1 MVKRLFY
8 IIVFFSLILPDFE
21 FLIDT
26 NKAQAAGQQIVQVV
40 DYDSSDMLFTMPDG
54 SSYGSK
60 LQSVTPKEVT
70 ILNPSGDPI
79 SKVQLRDANTHSVL
93 QDMVLVSGNKYKV
106 ASPLQQ
112 QGQIMVAT
120 NDYVKL
126 NPGSFEWFR
135 DPNQKVWMFDYDDSA
150 ADGGQ
155 THRFYRNDTNKINP
169 APPPVSC
176 LQHKREMPYGSTLPA
191 YPSGYESTVQYCDS
205 AYDYREGTLPLMEL
219 DVMGT
224 SSLTINATDAVH
236 LEFNT
241 TDFQLDSAGTL
252 KAANIIGLSTDYLD
266 IPTMK
271 YRFNFTT
278 IFSTYRDSEVSD
290 GSDGNG
296 VVLRWLS
303 NWMIKLTGYVYKY
316 PKLEAVAYTAAPTA
330 KVDLSVPTLTG
341 PSCIEAGKSATFKY
355 SITNSG
361 PATSSPFKVKI
372 SADGV
377 EIITHTFNGIG
388 TTTEDGTFTYQ
399 FSAPGTKGITVLANS
414 DNSLDEESTTNN
426 TKTES
431 FTASANCNGGGTDPG
446 GCSLGAGCPGE
457 WKGTLKVHY
466 PTIEWKNPNDFNVTL
481 TDPANGCTAVT
492 GRFRVSQGNNAYAYG
507 WTPIVGGKDT
517 IGFAW
522 QMAGSTSYPGNI
534 GAGNVIVMYDVEDSC
549 GRISLIGPEPFEI
562 IKVAGAPTVQVDWYK
577 TSTGAKT
584 SSVVQ
589 DDYVFVKAAA
599 TDSKN
604 EKVTLSWTFT
614 GSTSWL
620 AGLPAFMGWTSP
632 LNKMQ
637 YSNITASVKGT
648 HQVCVTGTN
657 ESGISAKACSYLDV
671 IGPEPVAVIDVGG
684 WLKEGR
690 RIELSG
696 EKSSSPRD
704 MALTYAWTIAPI
716 AGQTTGT
723 QAEIE
728 YIQPLSG
735 KLKDFKTPKLGNYL
749 VTLVVTDTEGLTG
762 SATKTVEVKPD
773 LPPIVDIAG
782 NNKAGRDIA
791 NRGLATFT
799 VLGTGLSVDQDIIV
813 KRLWSFAYDG
823 NNDGI
828 FNEGE
833 TAEIDEDSL
842 VIGAEYPYTSG
853 TESFLIAKTGVH
865 IVELRGQHVGK
876 FNIKLRVVEAPGQ
889 PTDLVH

>member
-1 MVKRLFY
+1 LKRPLY
-8 IIVFFSLILPDFE
+8 ITIILSLILSNYLFLFNPDE
-21 FLIDT
+21 VE
-26 NKAQAAGQQIVQVV
+26 AAGPLSAQVV
-40 DYDSSDMLFTMPDG
+40 DYSSSDMLFTMSDG
-54 SSYGSK
+54 SFGSK
-60 LQSVTPKEVT
+60 QQSVTPKEVT
-70 ILNPSGDPI
+70 ISNPSGDPI
-79 SKVQLRDANTHSVL
+79 TKVELRDTSTHTVL
-93 QDMVLVSGNKYKV
+93 QQMVSVGGNKYK
-106 ASPLQQ
+106 ASGPLQQ
-112 QGQIMVAT
+112 QGQIIVGT
-120 NDYVKL
+120 DDYVKL
-126 NPGSFEWFR
+126 DPGSFQWFR
-135 DPNQKVWMFDYDDSA
+135 DPNKKVWMFDYDDSA
-150 ADGGQ
+150 SDGGL
-155 THRFYRNDTNKINP
+155 THRFYRNKDN
-169 APPPVSC
+169 AFYDFPPPTSC
-176 LQHKREMPYGSTLPA
+176 LQHKRGMPYGPTLPA

-205 AYDYREGTLPLMEL
+205 AYDYREGTLPVSQLEVL
-219 DVMGT
+219 SDT
-224 SSLTINATDAVH
+224 SKKINFNDAVH

-241 TDFQLDSAGTL
+241 TDFQLDSVGTL
-252 KAANIIGLSTDYLD
+252 KAGNISGLSTDYVD
-266 IPTMK
+266 IPTK
-271 YRFNFTT
+271 KFRFNFTT
-278 IFSTYRDSEVSD
+278 LFSTYPDEDPEDTPD
-290 GSDGNG
+290 GRI
-296 VVLRWLS
+296 LTWYS
-303 NWMIKLTGYVYKY
+303 NWKIKLTGYVYKY

-388 TTTEDGTFTYQ
+388 TTTEDGTFTYE

-414 DNSLDEESTTNN
+414 DNSLDEQSTDNN
-426 TKTES
+426 SKTES

-522 QMAGSTSYPGNI
+522 QMAGSTTYPGNI

-589 DDYVFVKAAA
+589 DENVFVKAAA

-620 AGLPAFMGWTSP
+620 AGLPASMGWTSP

-716 AGQTTGT
+716 AGQTAGT

-782 NNKAGRDIA
+782 NNKAGRDVA

-813 KRLWSFAYDG
+813 KRLWSFTYDG

>member
-1 MVKRLFY
+1 MKRLLY
-8 IIVFFSLILPDFE
+8 ITVILSLILSHYLILFDPDE
-21 FLIDT
+21 VE
-26 NKAQAAGQQIVQVV
+26 AAGPLTAQVV
-40 DYDSSDMLFTMPDG
+40 DYDSVDMLFTMPDG
-54 SSYGSK
+54 SFGSK
-60 LQSVTPKEVT
+60 QQSVTPKEVA
-70 ILNPSGDPI
+70 ISNPSGDPI
-79 SKVQLRDANTHSVL
+79 TKVELRDANTHTVL
-93 QDMVLVSGNKYKV
+93 QQMISVGGNKYKV
-106 ASPLQQ
+106 AGPLQQ
-112 QGQIMVAT
+112 QGQIMVGTT
-120 NDYVKL
+120 NFVTL
-126 NPGSFEWFR
+126 HPGSFQWFR
-135 DPNQKVWMFDYDDSA
+135 DPNKKVWMFDYDDSA
-150 ADGGQ
+150 ADGGL
-155 THRFYRNDTNKINP
+155 THRFYRNKDNAIYD
-169 APPPVSC
+169 APPSTSC
-176 LQHKREMPYGSTLPA
+176 LQHKRGMPYGSTLPS
-191 YPSGYESTVQYCDS
+191 YPSGYESIVQYCDS
-205 AYDYREGTLPLMEL
+205 AYDYREGTLNVSEL
-219 DVMGT
+219 NVL
-224 SSLTINATDAVH
+224 SAPTIKINFNDAVH

-241 TDFQLDSAGTL
+241 TDFQLDDLGSLT
-252 KAANIIGLSTDYLD
+252 AANISGLSTDYID
-266 IPTMK
+266 IPTK
-271 YRFNFTT
+271 SFRFNFSTL
-278 IFSTYRDSEVSD
+278 FSTYPDEDPEDTPD
-290 GSDGNG
+290 GRI
-296 VVLRWLS
+296 LTWYS
-303 NWMIKLTGYVYKY
+303 NWKIKLTGYVYKY
-316 PKLEAVAYTAAPTA
+316 PILEAVAYTAAPTA
-330 KVDLSVPTLTG
+330 KVDLTVPSLTG

-388 TTTEDGTFTYQ
+388 TTTEDGTFTYT
-399 FSAPGTKGITVLANS
+399 FSAPGTKGITVFANS
-414 DNSLDEESTTNN
+414 DNSLDEQSTGNN
-426 TKTES
+426 SKTES

-457 WKGTLKVHY
+457 WKGILKVHY

-492 GRFRVSQGNNAYAYG
+492 GRFRVTQGNNAYAYG

-517 IGFAW
+517 IGFFW
-522 QMAGSTSYPGNI
+522 QQDHYTTYPGNI

-584 SSVVQ
+584 STVVQ
-589 DDYVFVKAAA
+589 DDNVFLKAVA

-620 AGLPAFMGWTSP
+620 AGLPASMGWISP
-632 LNKMQ
+632 LNKTQ

-657 ESGISAKACSYLDV
+657 ESGVSAKACSYLDV

-704 MALTYAWTIAPI
+704 MALTYAWTIVPT
-716 AGQTTGT
+716 AGQTAGT

-762 SATKTVEVKPD
+762 TATKTVEVKPD

-782 NNKAGRDIA
+782 NNKAGRDVA

-799 VLGTGLSVDQDIIV
+799 VLGTGLSLDQDIIA
-813 KRLWSFAYDG
+813 KRFWSFAYDG

-842 VIGAEYPYTSG
+842 AIGAQYLYSSG
-853 TESFLIAKTGVH
+853 TESFYIAKTGVH

>member
-1 MVKRLFY
+1 MKRPLY
-8 IIVFFSLILPDFE
+8 ITVILSLILSNY
-21 FLIDT
+21 LILFDLDEA
-26 NKAQAAGQQIVQVV
+26 KAAGPLAAQVV
-40 DYDSSDMLFTMPDG
+40 DYDNADKLLTMPDG
-54 SSYGSK
+54 SFGSK
-60 LQSVTPKEVT
+60 QQSVTPNEVT
-70 ILNPSGDPI
+70 ISNPSGDPI
-79 SKVQLRDANTHSVL
+79 TKVELRDANTHTVL
-93 QDMVLVSGNKYKV
+93 QQMISVGGNKYKV

-112 QGQIMVAT
+112 QGQIIVGT
-120 NDYVKL
+120 NDYVTL
-126 NPGSFEWFR
+126 YPGSFQWFR
-135 DPNQKVWMFDYDDSA
+135 DPNKKVWMFDYDDSA
-150 ADGGQ
+150 ADGGL
-155 THRFYRNDTNKINP
+155 THRFYRNKDNAIYDF
-169 APPPVSC
+169 PPPTSC
-176 LQHKREMPYGSTLPA
+176 LQHKRGMPYGETLPA

-205 AYDYREGTLPLMEL
+205 AYDYREGTLNVPEL
-219 DVMGT
+219 NVL
-224 SSLTINATDAVH
+224 SAPTIKLNFNDAVH

-241 TDFQLDSAGTL
+241 TDFQLDDTGSL
-252 KAANIIGLSTDYLD
+252 KAGNISGLSTDYID
-266 IPTMK
+266 IPTK
-271 YRFNFTT
+271 KFRFNFTT
-278 IFSTYRDSEVSD
+278 LFSTYPDEDPEDTPD
-290 GSDGNG
+290 GRI
-296 VVLRWLS
+296 LTWYS
-303 NWMIKLTGYVYKY
+303 NWKIKLTGYVYKY

-330 KVDLSVPTLTG
+330 KVDLTVPTLTG

-388 TTTEDGTFTYQ
+388 TTTEDGTFTYT
-399 FSAPGTKGITVLANS
+399 FSAPGAKGITVFANS
-414 DNSLDEESTTNN
+414 DNSLDEQSTNN
-426 TKTES
+426 NSKTES
-431 FTASANCNGGGTDPG
+431 FTASANCNGGGNDPG

-457 WKGTLKVHY
+457 WKGILKVHY

-492 GRFRVSQGNNAYAYG
+492 GRFRVSQGNNAFAYA
-507 WTPIVGGKDT
+507 WTPIIGGKDT
-517 IGFAW
+517 MGFSW
-522 QMAGSTSYPGNI
+522 QMGGSSTYPGNI

-562 IKVAGAPTVQVDWYK
+562 IKVAGAPTVLVDWYK

-589 DDYVFVKAAA
+589 DENVFLKAAA

-620 AGLPAFMGWTSP
+620 AGLPASMGWTSP
-632 LNKMQ
+632 LNKTQ
-637 YSNITASVKGT
+637 YSNILASVKGT

-696 EKSSSPRD
+696 EKSSSPRN
-704 MALTYAWTIAPI
+704 MTLTYAWTIAPI
-716 AGQTTGT
+716 AGETAGT

-773 LPPIVDIAG
+773 LPPIVDIVG
-782 NNKAGRDIA
+782 NDRAGRDIT

-799 VLGTGLSVDQDIIV
+799 VLGTGLSVDQDIIT

-828 FNEGE
+828 FNEGG

-842 VIGAEYPYTSG
+842 VIGAEYLYSSG
-853 TESFLIAKTGVH
+853 TESFYIAKTGVH

>member
-1 MVKRLFY
+1 
-8 IIVFFSLILPDFE
+8 
-21 FLIDT
+21 
-26 NKAQAAGQQIVQVV
+26 
-40 DYDSSDMLFTMPDG
+40 
-54 SSYGSK
+54 
-60 LQSVTPKEVT
+60 
-70 ILNPSGDPI
+70 
-79 SKVQLRDANTHSVL
+79 
-93 QDMVLVSGNKYKV
+93 
-106 ASPLQQ
+106 
-112 QGQIMVAT
+112 
-120 NDYVKL
+120 
-126 NPGSFEWFR
+126 
-135 DPNQKVWMFDYDDSA
+135 
-150 ADGGQ
+150 
-155 THRFYRNDTNKINP
+155 
-169 APPPVSC
+169 
-176 LQHKREMPYGSTLPA
+176 MPYGIPA

-205 AYDYREGTLPLMEL
+205 AYDYREGVLPVSEL
-219 DVMGT
+219 SVLSDT
-224 SSLTINATDAVH
+224 SVKLNVKDAVH

-241 TDFQLDSAGTL
+241 SDFQLDDAGSLT
-252 KAANIIGLSTDYLD
+252 ASNITGVTTDYLD
-266 IPTMK
+266 IPTLS
-271 YRFNFTT
+271 YRFSFTT
-278 IFSTYRDSEVSD
+278 LFSTQPDRIPVDNPSD
-290 GSDGNG
+290 GR
-296 VVLRWLS
+296 VLRWYS
-303 NWMIKLTGYVYKY
+303 NWKIKLTGYVYKY

-330 KVDLSVPTLTG
+330 KVDLTVPTLTG

-388 TTTEDGTFTYQ
+388 TTTEDGTFTYT
-399 FSAPGTKGITVLANS
+399 FSAPGAKGITVLANS
-414 DNSLDEESTTNN
+414 DNSLDEESTNN
-426 TKTES
+426 NSKTES

-466 PTIEWKNPNDFNVTL
+466 PTIEWKDQNDFNVTL

-492 GRFRVSQGNNAYAYG
+492 GRFRVTQGNNAYAYG

-522 QMAGSTSYPGNI
+522 QMAGSSTYPGNI

-584 SSVVQ
+584 SFVVQ
-589 DDYVFVKAAA
+589 DENVFLKAAA

-620 AGLPAFMGWTSP
+620 AGLPASMGWTSP
-632 LNKMQ
+632 LNKTQ
-637 YSNITASVKGT
+637 YSNITAAVKGT

-716 AGQTTGT
+716 AGQTAGT

-728 YIQPLSG
+728 YIQPLTG

-773 LPPIVDIAG
+773 LPPIVDIVG
-782 NNKAGRDIA
+782 NDRAGRDIT

-799 VLGTGLSVDQDIIV
+799 VLGTGLSVDQDIIM
-813 KRLWSFAYDG
+813 KRLWSFSYDG

-828 FNEGE
+828 FNEGV

-842 VIGAEYPYTSG
+842 VIGAEYLYSVG
-853 TESFLIAKTGVH
+853 TESFYIAKTGVH
-865 IVELRGQHVGK
+865 VLELRGQHVGD
-876 FNIKLRVVEAPGQ
+876 FDIILSVVEAPGQ

>member
-1 MVKRLFY
+1 
-8 IIVFFSLILPDFE
+8 
-21 FLIDT
+21 
-26 NKAQAAGQQIVQVV
+26 
-40 DYDSSDMLFTMPDG
+40 
-54 SSYGSK
+54 
-60 LQSVTPKEVT
+60 
-70 ILNPSGDPI
+70 
-79 SKVQLRDANTHSVL
+79 
-93 QDMVLVSGNKYKV
+93 
-106 ASPLQQ
+106 
-112 QGQIMVAT
+112 
-120 NDYVKL
+120 
-126 NPGSFEWFR
+126 
-135 DPNQKVWMFDYDDSA
+135 MFDYDDSA
-150 ADGGQ
+150 ADGGL
-155 THRFYRNDTNKINP
+155 THRFYRNKDN
-169 APPPVSC
+169 AVYDFPPPTSC
-176 LQHKREMPYGSTLPA
+176 LQHKRGMPYGPTLPA

-205 AYDYREGTLPLMEL
+205 AYDYREGTLNVPEL
-219 DVMGT
+219 SVL
-224 SSLTINATDAVH
+224 SAPTIKLNFNDAVH

-241 TDFQLDSAGTL
+241 TDFQLDDLGTL
-252 KAANIIGLSTDYLD
+252 TAANISGLSTDYID
-266 IPTMK
+266 IPTK
-271 YRFNFTT
+271 KFRFNFTT
-278 IFSTYRDSEVSD
+278 LFSTYPDEDPEDTPD
-290 GSDGNG
+290 GRI
-296 VVLRWLS
+296 LTWYS
-303 NWMIKLTGYVYKY
+303 NWKIKLTGYVYKY

-330 KVDLSVPTLTG
+330 KVDLTVPTLTG
-341 PSCIEAGKSATFKY
+341 SSCIEAGKSATFKY

-388 TTTEDGTFTYQ
+388 TTTEYGTFTYQ

-457 WKGTLKVHY
+457 WKGTLKVHF

-522 QMAGSTSYPGNI
+522 QMAGSTTYPGNI
-534 GAGNVIVMYDVEDSC
+534 GAGTVIVMYDVEDSC

-589 DDYVFVKAAA
+589 DENVFVKAAA

-716 AGQTTGT
+716 AGQTAGT

-782 NNKAGRDIA
+782 NNKAGRDVA

-813 KRLWSFAYDG
+813 KRLWSFTYDG

-842 VIGAEYPYTSG
+842 VIGAEYLYSSNA
-853 TESFLIAKTGVH
+853 ESFYIAKTGVH